1 LCDLFICRFI
11 YVPAPHTVDVIG
23 DHLYESLVEW
33 NLDEKLS
40 AVTLDNC
47 TTNDAVIPYLVRNIG
62 KEKLIN
68 GENLLHMRCSAHIL
82 NLIVKEG
89 LEKLKGAIENIRDNV
104 AYWTA
109 TPKRIEKF
117 EEIARFVKL
126 DEETTKKDRT

>member
-11 YVPAPHTVDVIG
+11 YVPAPHTADVIG

-68 GENLLHMRCSAHIL
+68 GGKLLHMRCSAHIL

-89 LEKLKGAIENIRDNV
+89 LEKLKGAIENIRDSV

-126 DEETTKKDRT
+126 DEETTKKR

>member
-104 AYWTA
+104 AYWTV

-117 EEIARFVKL
+117 EEIVRFVKL
-126 DEETTKKDRT
+126 DEETTKKR